1 MDASSGN
8 RRNLTQAPGIRR
20 FAGFHRGALLVLAAA
35 AFSLL
40 PEPAAAQDCGNWSRP
55 VLCTAELVAT
65 DADRRALEV
74 SGRSGIVLAPREQIF
89 FELVGRDQ
97 AGRRFPA
104 EWLALGYN
112 DRNCG
117 SILTVESL
125 GEGQLRVSASASGGR
140 CRLEIWVPNNLNFFW
155 DIDIEVS
162 AAARSGYSRSEAVV
176 VVNALYQAILA
187 REPDAG
193 SFNSAVAEV
202 QAGNLDTLVTSMF
215 RSSEFREK
223 SAGVNPATLLEQFYQ
238 GILGRE
244 SDSAGVRLYQ
254 AEMRRGQYSSVL
266 LKLIR
271 SPEFE
276 RRLEGQ

>member
-1 MDASSGN
+1 
-8 RRNLTQAPGIRR
+8 
-20 FAGFHRGALLVLAAA
+20 
-35 AFSLL
+35 LL
-40 PEPAAAQDCGNWSRP
+40 PEPALAQDCGSWSRP
-55 VLCTAELVAT
+55 MLCTAELVAT
-65 DADRRALEV
+65 DADRRAVDV
-74 SGRSGIVLAPREQIF
+74 SGRSGIVLAPRQQIF
-89 FELVGRDQ
+89 LELVGRDQ

-104 EWLALGYN
+104 QWLALAYN

-117 SILTVESL
+117 SMLEVENL
-125 GEGQLRVSASASGGR
+125 GEGQLRISARVAGGR
-140 CRLEIWVPNNLNFFW
+140 CRLEISVPNNLNFFW

-162 AAARSGYSRSEAVV
+162 AAARSSYSRSEAVF

-193 SFNSAVAEV
+193 SFSSAVAEV